1 MTAKRGRPTADE
13 RNARRGA
20 IIDAGIEQFTR
31 HGFDATTIDAIAAA
45 AGVAKRTVYTYFGDK
60 AGVFEAA
67 VDRLHDAETAVP
79 RAHADGPVQ
88 ADVRRA
94 GAGAAADSNPNPN
107 PNANANAD
115 TPTDARIETHLGA
128 AHDTAAAVGEAGQ
141 PAPATL
147 LDASTDLVFRLHG
160 DDAIALHRLVV
171 AQAPRFADLAA
182 RFYDRAPRRS
192 IADLEGFTRDLAR
205 AELLYGALLGEPHR
219 RRLLGLEASPSR
231 ADAAAHASRTLAA
244 LGLDP
249 RATRRISTR

>member
-45 AGVAKRTVYTYFGDK
+45 AAVAKRTVYTYFGDK

-79 RAHADGPVQ
+79 SAHADGSVQ

-94 GAGAAADSNPNPN
+94 DAGATADAN

-115 TPTDARIETHLGA
+115 THTDARIETHLDA

-171 AQAPRFADLAA
+171 AQAPHFPDLAA

-231 ADAAAHASRTLAA
+231 ADAVAHASRTLAA

>member
-1 MTAKRGRPTADE
+1 MTAKRGRPTAEE
-13 RNARRGA
+13 RSARRDA
-20 IIDAGIEQFTR
+20 IIDAGVEQFTQ

-45 AGVAKRTVYTYFGDK
+45 AAVAKRTVYTYFGDK

-67 VDRLHDAETAVP
+67 VDRLHDAETTVP
-79 RAHADGPVQ
+79 SAPA
-88 ADVRRA
+88 
-94 GAGAAADSNPNPN
+94 
-107 PNANANAD
+107 
-115 TPTDARIETHLGA
+115 DARIETHLDA

-171 AQAPRFADLAA
+171 AQAPHFPDLAA

-192 IADLEGFTRDLAR
+192 IADLEGYTRDAAL

-231 ADAAAHASRTLAA
+231 PDAAAHASRTLTA

-249 RATRRISTR
+249 LATRRVSTR